1 MSNKRKVIGA
11 VLLAMALLFV
21 LGFRVGHPQS
31 GLTNALGAAQSGL
44 VVYQKAEMYS
54 LGQKVIA
61 KSGDQSLSPFLGEI
75 AGVTGDRYDV
85 GNGLFTES
93 LSGAE
98 IKGKMVFVIPFLGV
112 VLGWVGL

>member
-1 MSNKRKVIGA
+1 
-11 VLLAMALLFV
+11 
-21 LGFRVGHPQS
+21 
-31 GLTNALGAAQSGL
+31 
-44 VVYQKAEMYS
+44 MYS
-54 LGQKVIA
+54 VGQKVIA

-85 GNGLFTES
+85 GNGRFTES
-93 LSGAE
+93 LTGAD

>member
-1 MSNKRKVIGA
+1 MSKNIKVVGA
-11 VLLAMALLFV
+11 VLLATALLFV
-21 LGFRVGHPQS
+21 LGFRVGHPQA
-31 GLTNALGAAQSGL
+31 GLTNALGSAESGL

-54 LGQKVIA
+54 VGQKVIS

-85 GNGLFTES
+85 GNGRFTES
-93 LSGAE
+93 LTGAD

>member
-1 MSNKRKVIGA
+1 MSKNIKVVGA
-11 VLLAMALLFV
+11 VLLAMALLFF
-21 LGFRVGHPQS
+21 LGFRVGHPQA
-31 GLTNALGAAQSGL
+31 GLTNALGSAESGL

-54 LGQKVIA
+54 VGQKVIS

-85 GNGLFTES
+85 GNGRFTES
-93 LSGAE
+93 LSGAD